1 MDSKE
6 IQISNLNMDIF
17 KFKDDPAEVIGR
29 SSNFLMW
36 YDIANNAG
44 DEYINNFDVSNGAL
58 NFAGLNKSVSYNLNS
73 YASGYVESY
82 SRSDN
87 DLTFDLKRQ
96 QILFGGG
103 PIYSTFSVKVNTN
116 KQGSA
121 NDLIKYSTDGENILY
136 AKIGFSD
143 RDNAFV
149 YSDNVNLYLGGDE
162 HKDTLNFSLNHQTID
177 ISGEKY
183 LSIDDIDSRNSWG
196 GNRLIGNSNDNV
208 IYASLYGD
216 GDQLWGGAGGNDTLV
231 GGAGYDEF
239 FYSAGSGNDVVQNAN
254 SDDVINLLGVSL
266 SQISGVNVNLNEV
279 NINFND
285 GGSLRVEGNSNV
297 GYRLEN
303 QTYVCNQSTGEW
315 SVK

>member
-58 NFAGLNKSVSYNLNS
+58 NFAGLNNSVSYNLNS

-116 KQGSA
+116 NQGSA
-121 NDLIKYSTDGENILY
+121 NDLIKYSIC
-136 AKIGFSD
+136 
-143 RDNAFV
+143 
-149 YSDNVNLYLGGDE
+149 
-162 HKDTLNFSLNHQTID
+162 
-177 ISGEKY
+177 
-183 LSIDDIDSRNSWG
+183 
-196 GNRLIGNSNDNV
+196 
-208 IYASLYGD
+208 
-216 GDQLWGGAGGNDTLV
+216 
-231 GGAGYDEF
+231 
-239 FYSAGSGNDVVQNAN
+239 QNW
-254 SDDVINLLGVSL
+254 I
-266 SQISGVNVNLNEV
+266 Q
-279 NINFND
+279 
-285 GGSLRVEGNSNV
+285 R
-297 GYRLEN
+297 
-303 QTYVCNQSTGEW
+303 
-315 SVK
+315 